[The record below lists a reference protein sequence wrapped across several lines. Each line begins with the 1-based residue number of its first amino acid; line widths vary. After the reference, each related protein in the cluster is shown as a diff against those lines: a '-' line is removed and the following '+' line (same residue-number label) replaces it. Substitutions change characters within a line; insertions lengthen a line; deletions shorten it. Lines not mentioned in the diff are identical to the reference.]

1 MTSTTTL
8 YLDMDGVV
16 ADWLQGATK
25 IIGYEL
31 ADPNAMYPQGD
42 WEKLKQADRIF
53 RTLPKTRRADELVNL
68 ARRFRSELNY
78 TVKFLTAIP
87 HNNDMPWAF
96 YDKVQWV
103 QDYYPDIPVMF
114 GPYSHDKYRHC
125 RPLDI
130 LVDDRTDNCAAWRT
144 AGGRAVQV
152 DKLCNLDTAIERL
165 LEILEVE
172 CEARPR

>member
-16 ADWLQGATK
+16 ADWLRGATK
-25 IIGYEL
+25 VIGYEL
-31 ADPNAMYPQGD
+31 ADPNAMYPLAD
-42 WEKLKQADRIF
+42 WEKLKQTARIF
-53 RTLPKTRRADELVNL
+53 RTLPKTQRADELVNI
-68 ARRFRSELNY
+68 ARRFRSELDY
-78 TVKFLTAIP
+78 SVKFLTAIP

-96 YDKVQWV
+96 YDKVMWA

-114 GPYSHDKYRHC
+114 GPYSQDKYRQC

-130 LVDDRTDNCAAWRT
+130 LVDDRSDNCAAWRA

-152 DKLCNLDTAIERL
+152 AKLCNLDTAIETL